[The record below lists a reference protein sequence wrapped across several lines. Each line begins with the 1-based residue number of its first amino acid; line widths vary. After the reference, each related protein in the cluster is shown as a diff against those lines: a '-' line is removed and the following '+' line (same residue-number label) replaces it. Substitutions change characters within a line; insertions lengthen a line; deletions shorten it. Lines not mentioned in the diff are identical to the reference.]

1 MGTVIEATALAAGH
15 RWRDRHS
22 ALRLAVTAARHCLQT
37 AGREASDVDLL
48 INAGIY
54 RDRNLGEP
62 ALAAMIQQD
71 IGAHPEDPRPQAHG
85 TFSFDVANGACGI
98 LTALQIVDGFLS
110 THVIERAMIVASD
123 ADPGRRMSEN
133 FPFSPSGSALLCR
146 WSDNEGLDAVHWA
159 RIPDDG
165 ESFCAGVGLVNRRNV
180 LRIGE
185 GSMMDERFA
194 AAAAQA
200 VIQCV
205 GAATL
210 DMAEIAAI
218 VVAPARSRF
227 CSLLAEHLMVPED
240 IIIVADDENSHT
252 AALAGAFECATRR
265 VVSGKYI
272 LMVAAGAG
280 VSAGAALYR
289 MPSETQ
295 TKPDSNFVQ
304 YPTV

>member
-1 MGTVIEATALAAGH
+1 MGTVIEATALTAGRH
-15 RWRDRHS
+15 WHDRHS
-22 ALRLAVTAARHCLQT
+22 ALRLAVKAARDCLSD
-37 AGREASDVDLL
+37 AGREPSEVDLL

-71 IGAHPEDPRPQAHG
+71 IGAHPEDPQPQAHG
-85 TFSFDVANGACGI
+85 TFSFDIANGSCGI

-110 THVIERAMIVASD
+110 TRVINRALIVASD

-133 FPFSPSGSALLCR
+133 FPFSPTGSALLCR
-146 WSDNEGLDAVHWA
+146 WSDDEGLDAVHWA

-165 ESFCAGVGLVNRRNV
+165 KSFSAGVSLVNRRNV

-205 GAATL
+205 GAAAL

-218 VVAPARSRF
+218 VVAPSRSRF
-227 CSLLAEHLMVPED
+227 CSLLAEHLMVP
-240 IIIVADDENSHT
+240 ADVLIATGDENSHT
-252 AALAGAFECATRR
+252 AALAGAFACATRR
-265 VVSGKYI
+265 IVPGKYV

-280 VSAGAALYR
+280 VTAGAALYR
-289 MPSETQ
+289 MPSEAQ
-295 TKPDSNFVQ
+295 TGPASNVVQ
-304 YPTV
+304 

>member
-1 MGTVIEATALAAGH
+1 MGTVIEATTLTTGH
-15 RWRDRHS
+15 HWRDRHS
-22 ALRLAVTAARHCLQT
+22 ALRLAVKAARDCLSS
-37 AGREASDVDLL
+37 AGREASEVDLL

-85 TFSFDVANGACGI
+85 TFSFDVANGSCGV

-110 THVIERAMIVASD
+110 ARVINRALIVASD

-146 WSDNEGLDAVHWA
+146 WSDDEGLNAVHWA

-165 ESFCAGVGLVNRRNV
+165 ESFSAGVSLVNRRNV

-185 GSMMDERFA
+185 GSTMDERFA

-210 DMAEIAAI
+210 DMTEIAAI
-218 VVAPARSRF
+218 VVAPTRSRF
-227 CSLLAEHLMVPED
+227 CCLLAEHLMVPDD
-240 IIIVADDENSHT
+240 IIIAADDENSHT
-252 AALAGAFECATRR
+252 AALAGAFTCATRR
-265 VVSGKYI
+265 IVPGKYV

-280 VSAGAALYR
+280 VTAGAALYR
-289 MPSETQ
+289 MPFVAQ
-295 TKPDSNFVQ
+295 TGPAPDVFQ
-304 YPTV
+304 YPPM